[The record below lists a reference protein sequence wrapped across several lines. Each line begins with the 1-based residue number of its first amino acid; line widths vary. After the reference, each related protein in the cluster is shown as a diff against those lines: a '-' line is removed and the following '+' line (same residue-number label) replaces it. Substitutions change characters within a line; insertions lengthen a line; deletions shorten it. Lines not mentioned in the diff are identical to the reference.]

1 MKETACHC
9 QKSQFVCKTS
19 ILETLCI
26 SSTYL
31 LFTTYLVDGKSRK
44 YLDKNENENLNN
56 WGRTFF
62 LREIVS
68 LQNICDHKS
77 ASWWNCVK
85 QCGELRKRERGS
97 AGSLIISPK
106 FTVSFE
112 PQMKWISRSR
122 TTKIYFKYV
131 SDVRYDAK
139 EFTIYHNSW

>member
-56 WGRTFF
+56 
-62 LREIVS
+62 
-68 LQNICDHKS
+68 
-77 ASWWNCVK
+77 
-85 QCGELRKRERGS
+85 
-97 AGSLIISPK
+97 
-106 FTVSFE
+106 
-112 PQMKWISRSR
+112 
-122 TTKIYFKYV
+122 
-131 SDVRYDAK
+131 
-139 EFTIYHNSW
+139 